1 MADRVPVGGGTLS
14 DVTRWPERT
23 PPSWGA
29 GSGVALMPSNRPPR
43 SPLTPNTPEEQEAKG
58 ILGLILG
65 EFGVP
70 GLVDWAYEQV
80 IANDLSIDFVIKVL
94 SPQQDLW
101 KQRFRGNE
109 ERKKKNLSVLTTAEY
124 LAMERGYWAELRTAG
139 VAAGLGFDTFE
150 QFIQS
155 DLAAGFIGNDESVG
169 EVNQRLVNGYL
180 ALVAEDPATRAEFAS
195 LYGVNE
201 GDLVAYYLN
210 PEMAL
215 PVLER
220 RAAAAR
226 VSGAAVTAGF
236 GRLSAAEAERLA
248 SFGLSDTEVEG
259 GFGTL
264 VSSAQLFTPFS
275 AGEDAISRD
284 VQLAALEGNTAARDA
299 IERRRRRRLSEFGGG
314 GSYAKNREGLG
325 GLGSAAG

>member
-1 MADRVPVGGGTLS
+1 MADRVPVGGGTLG

-94 SPQQDLW
+94 APQQDLW

-169 EVNQRLVNGYL
+169 EVNQRLVNGWATL
-180 ALVAEDPATRAEFAS
+180 AAEDPATRNEFTT
-195 LYGVNE
+195 LYGVSE
-201 GDLVAYYLN
+201 GDLVAYMLDAN
-210 PEMAL
+210 LAL

-220 RAAAAR
+220 RVAAAR
-226 VSGAAVTAGF
+226 VSGAAVTTGF
-236 GRLSAAEAERLA
+236 GRLSVAEAERLA
-248 SFGLSDTEVEG
+248 SFGLSDTEVES
-259 GFGTL
+259 GFGAL
-264 VSSAQLFTPFS
+264 VSSTQLFQPFH
-275 AGEDAISRD
+275 AGEDAISRET
-284 VQLAALEGNTAARDA
+284 QLAALSGDTVARNA
-299 IERRRRRRLSEFGGG
+299 IERRRRGRLAEHGGG
-314 GSYAKNREGLG
+314 GSYARSREGVA